1 MRLRIDLGEDG
12 DLPDSESDRSGI
24 DSSSGSSSLS
34 PSFGE
39 DVEGE
44 AALKRDKSGVRTET
58 EDMYT
63 KQYSLSGTELVS
75 SLEGGVQSEGEEES

>member
-39 DVEGE
+39 DVGE
-44 AALKRDKSGVRTET
+44 AAMKRDKSGVRTET

-75 SLEGGVQSEGEEES
+75 SLEGGVQSEEEEES